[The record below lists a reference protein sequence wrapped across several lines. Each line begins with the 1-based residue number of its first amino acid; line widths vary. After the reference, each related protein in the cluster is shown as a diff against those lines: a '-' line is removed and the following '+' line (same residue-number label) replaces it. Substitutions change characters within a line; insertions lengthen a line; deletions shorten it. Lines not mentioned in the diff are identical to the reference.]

1 KSLADGGKPQFAT
14 VSKVLKALGCKL
26 AVA

>member
-1 KSLADGGKPQFAT
+1 LPDGGKPQFAT
-14 VSKVLKALGCKL
+14 VTKVLKALGCKL